1 MDLKLYNTLSR
12 SKETFVP
19 IKKNKASIYSCGPT
33 VYNYA
38 HIGNLRTYVF
48 MDVLRRILQYCGYEV
63 TSVMNITDVGHLLS
77 DRDTGDD
84 KMVKAAKEQNK
95 TPEEIA
101 QYYTS
106 IFFKDIE
113 RLNIL
118 CPQFTPKATEHIA
131 EMIEVVKALLDKG
144 FAYETADGIYFD
156 ISKFPNYG
164 KLSRT
169 NLEEQLAGA
178 RVNVNTGKRHPAD
191 FALWKKAEPN
201 HIMQWQSPWGMGYP
215 GWHIEC
221 TVMSNKY
228 LGDVFDIHTGGID
241 HVPIHHENEIA
252 QAESWLGK
260 KAVNYWMHSEFMLV
274 NGGKMSKH
282 LKNTYTVDDLIE
294 KGYSPMEFRY
304 LCLNVQYRQKLNFT
318 WESME
323 SAKTAYQRLA
333 THLYEHK
340 QSAAKTD
347 KKVLD
352 GFLKEFDEAISDDLN
367 VPMAIGV
374 LWKMVKLPASKDVYE
389 TALVMDRVFALDFD
403 KVQAAPQTTH
413 DAPQEIIDLANLR
426 KQARKDKNWA
436 ESDRLRD
443 EIASKGYR
451 IKDIADGFELEKS

>member
-48 MDVLRRILQYCGYEV
+48 MDVLRRILQYSGYEV

-164 KLSRT
+164 KLSRA

-221 TVMSNKY
+221 TAMSNKY

>member
-1 MDLKLYNTLSR
+1 MDIKLYNTLSR
-12 SKETFVP
+12 SKEVFVP
-19 IKKNKASIYSCGPT
+19 IEEGKAGIYSCGPT

-48 MDVLRRILQYCGYEV
+48 MDVLRRILQYNGYEV

-77 DRDTGDD
+77 DADTGDD

-101 QYYTS
+101 SHYAS
-106 IFFKDIE
+106 VFFKDIN

-131 EMIEVVKALLDKG
+131 EMIDVVKSLLDKG
-144 FAYETADGIYFD
+144 YAYETDDGIYFD
-156 ISKFPNYG
+156 IAKFANYG
-164 KLSRT
+164 KLSRA

-221 TVMSNKY
+221 TAMSNKY

-252 QAESWLGK
+252 QAEAWLGK

-282 LKNTYTVDDLIE
+282 LKNTYTVDDLIS

-318 WESME
+318 WDSMQG
-323 SAKTAYQRLA
+323 AQTAFKRLTA
-333 THLYEHK
+333 HLCEHK
-340 QSAAKTD
+340 ASCAHTD
-347 KKVLD
+347 KKVLAA
-352 GFLKEFDEAISDDLN
+352 FLDEFHDAINDDLN
-367 VPMAIGV
+367 VPMALGV
-374 LWKMVKLPASKDVYE
+374 LWKMVKLPPSKDVYDA
-389 TALVMDRVFALDFD
+389 ALVMDRVFALDFD
-403 KVQAAPQTTH
+403 KISLAKIKTDV
-413 DAPQEIIDLANLR
+413 PQEIIDLATLR
-426 KQARKDKNWA
+426 QQARKDKNWA

-451 IKDIADGFELEKS
+451 IKDTAGGFELEKL

>member
-48 MDVLRRILQYCGYEV
+48 MDVLRRILQYSGYEV

-164 KLSRT
+164 KLSHA

-221 TVMSNKY
+221 TAMSNKY

>member
-48 MDVLRRILQYCGYEV
+48 MDVLRRILQYSGYEV

-164 KLSRT
+164 KLSRA

-221 TVMSNKY
+221 TAMSNKY

-367 VPMAIGV
+367 VPMAMGV
-374 LWKMVKLPASKDVYE
+374 LWKMIKLPASKDVYE

-403 KVQAAPQTTH
+403 KVQAAPQATQ

>member
-164 KLSRT
+164 KLSRA

-221 TVMSNKY
+221 TAMSNKY

-340 QSAAKTD
+340 QSEAKTD

-352 GFLKEFDEAISDDLN
+352 DFLQEFNEAISDDLN
-367 VPMAIGV
+367 VPMAMGV

-403 KVQAAPQTTH
+403 KVQATPQATQ